1 VDDPEDIREMFQSGY
16 WFNILIRGWLQDND
30 YGKKCNAGFIG
41 IQFVKKDK
49 VFGMGEI
56 DESDVWETVEGD
68 DGEDDGL

>member
-1 VDDPEDIREMFQSGY
+1 
-16 WFNILIRGWLQDND
+16 
-30 YGKKCNAGFIG
+30 
-41 IQFVKKDK
+41 VKKDK